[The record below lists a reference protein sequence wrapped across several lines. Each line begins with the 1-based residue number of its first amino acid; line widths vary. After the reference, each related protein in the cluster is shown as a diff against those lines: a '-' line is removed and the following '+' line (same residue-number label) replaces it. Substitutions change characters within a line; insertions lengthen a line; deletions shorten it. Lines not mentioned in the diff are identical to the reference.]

1 MLYRVEDTFCSQI
14 LGLLDYLQNLSIVPS
29 SEGILR
35 DLSLP
40 PDFAVSRHL
49 GDDLSRLNQLTYRV
63 ERMPQALQQCLSLGD
78 ALSYP
83 LLSGDVAFD
92 MVSSFS
98 EIVVWLLDALVD
110 MRSLQ
115 KRYESVF
122 PGSPLHIIQ
131 KTLQIVRA
139 LSNKKGVGVSLR
151 NKAVTL
157 LVLFCGEMASSP
169 DSSPMLDSTDE
180 ETRRTYCVA
189 LATVA
194 KACIG
199 DRPLG
204 RLAVSK
210 LVDETALLY
219 PEMPAETDIWV
230 GNYNQSCFAGS

>member
-1 MLYRVEDTFCSQI
+1 MLYGVGDTFYSQI

-98 EIVVWLLDALVD
+98 ESVVWLLDALVD

-189 LATVA
+189 LATIA

-210 LVDETALLY
+210 LVDETSLLY

-230 GNYNQSCFAGS
+230 GNHPQSGFAGS